1 MSNSEI
7 VAIIEEIE
15 TLRDRQEKIRYE
27 NRMQNTP
34 LAITEYTAAKAAS
47 DAYGQAIRIVKQ
59 KMNGKE

>member
-1 MSNSEI
+1 
-7 VAIIEEIE
+7 
-15 TLRDRQEKIRYE
+15 
-27 NRMQNTP
+27 MQNTP